1 MDLLHLVQGPQEAS
15 RSRSEFRRPGDRRR
29 HGSGASRSTESG
41 WHMAG
46 ARRRYQ
52 ALKYF
57 LESKHI
63 LDPQI
68 IFHAKIFWT
77 QKKLGTQKYFG
88 P

>member
-46 ARRRYQ
+46 ARRR
-52 ALKYF
+52 
-57 LESKHI
+57 
-63 LDPQI
+63 
-68 IFHAKIFWT
+68 
-77 QKKLGTQKYFG
+77 
-88 P
+88 